1 MGSKQ
6 RLRIIDF
13 GRVSGLRSQT
23 LWHAIAHGVS
33 EGSSP
38 TLSFMQPAEPYVS
51 IGYHRSPSELDPANV
66 LPVFRRM
73 VGGGPVY
80 IDDGQYFFQIVI
92 PVSMALARR
101 AQAVGSLLRPAVEA
115 FNDIGVPASLDE
127 TNEVVVGDQKICGH
141 AAGQIDNA
149 VVVVGNL
156 ITRFDH
162 EAAADIVKAP
172 SDVAHDE
179 FLTQMRRFVAAT
191 PADPARFSE
200 AASRR
205 YGESLGLMPEQ
216 GNLTDAEYSQ
226 LNEYDSKFVDPEWL
240 NNAPRRK
247 SDIWRAKI
255 KSGIWV
261 GSASS
266 NGHRVTATFQGR
278 RVVRIRI
285 EGTDSAFPGMDRL
298 LDEMAASPPI

>member
-1 MGSKQ
+1 MANNQ
-6 RLRIIDF
+6 QLRVIDF

-33 EGSSP
+33 NGSPP

-51 IGYHRSPSELDPANV
+51 IGYHRSVDELDPANV

-80 IDDGQYFFQIVI
+80 IDDGQYFFQIVV
-92 PVSMALARR
+92 PLSMAPARR
-101 AQAVGSLLRPAVEA
+101 AQAVGSLLRPAVAA

-127 TNEVVVGDQKICGH
+127 TNEVVVGEQKICGH

-162 EAAADIVKAP
+162 EAAAGIVKAP

-191 PADPARFSE
+191 PTDPARFFE

-205 YGESLGLMPEQ
+205 YGESLVLMPEH
-216 GNLTDAEYSQ
+216 GNLSDAEYSR
-226 LNEYDSKFVDPEWL
+226 LNEYDSRFVDPAWL
-240 NNAPRRK
+240 NDAPRRK

-255 KSGIWV
+255 KSGVWV

-266 NGHRVTATFQGR
+266 NGHRVTATFQGKQ
-278 RVVRIRI
+278 VVRIRI
-285 EGTDSAFPGMDRL
+285 EGSDAAFSGMDQL

>member
-1 MGSKQ
+1 
-6 RLRIIDF
+6 
-13 GRVSGLRSQT
+13 
-23 LWHAIAHGVS
+23 
-33 EGSSP
+33 
-38 TLSFMQPAEPYVS
+38 MQPEEPYIS
-51 IGYHRSPSELDPANV
+51 IGYHRSLSELDPSNV

-92 PVSMALARR
+92 PLLMAPARR

-115 FNDIGVPASLDE
+115 FNDIGVPASLDK

-162 EAAADIVKAP
+162 EAAAGIVNAP

-179 FLTQMRRFVAAT
+179 FLTQMRRFVTAT
-191 PADPARFSE
+191 PADPARFFE
-200 AASRR
+200 AVSRR
-205 YGESLGLMPEQ
+205 YSESLDLMPEQ
-216 GNLTDAEYSQ
+216 GNLTDSECSQ
-226 LNEYDSKFVDPEWL
+226 LEKYDSKFADPDWL
-240 NNAPRRK
+240 NGVPRRK
-247 SDIWRAKI
+247 SGIWRVKI
-255 KSGIWV
+255 KSGVWV

-266 NGHRVTATFQGR
+266 NGHRVTATFQGQQ
-278 RVVRIRI
+278 VLRIRL
-285 EGTDSAFPGMDRL
+285 EGTDSAFPGMDQL